1 MANVSGAQSLHA
13 AVEDAFNRGDVDAL
27 VALYADDACMVEAD
41 GSVARGLDA
50 IRATWEGFVSLGG
63 TITMTTRHCVE
74 VGDIALLSNAWQFS
88 AESMTFDSAS
98 AEVAQR
104 GTDGVWRYIV
114 DNPTG
119 GATQAEQ
126 PAQ

>member
-1 MANVSGAQSLHA
+1 MSGAQALHA
-13 AVEDAFNRGDVDAL
+13 AVEDAFNRGDVDGL
-27 VALYADDACMVEAD
+27 VALYDEDACMVEAD

-63 TITMTTRHCVE
+63 TIRMTTRYCVE

-88 AESMTFDSAS
+88 AESMSFDSAS
-98 AEVAQR
+98 AEVARR
-104 GTDGVWRYIV
+104 GADGVWRYVV

-119 GATQAEQ
+119 GATPADE